1 MGMNH
6 LWSHGSIQCLDR
18 WGCAEMK
25 LRCFPFVSCSRFAG
39 NGEILRFAVITLPA
53 RSISFR
59 AQSSC
64 KCIVGALWVPHV
76 VERCTRTSPPS
87 AVECSRVY
95 LIVCWLL
102 AVVSQVELSWRKSW
116 SKWACTEPA
125 EEDPWTTP
133 GRDGALVIAPGIL
146 HTREAKDS
154 WPPASGTSPH
164 PYASTSAVSFGF
176 LILYH
181 LSNFLFECQSYIN
194 INLLYYIVI

>member
-1 MGMNH
+1 MQWIICDPTGQYSV
-6 LWSHGSIQCLDR
+6 LTDEAVLKWS
-18 WGCAEMK
+18 CAAF
-25 LRCFPFVSCSRFAG
+25 LLFHAAG
-39 NGEILRFAVITLPA
+39 LQETVRYCAFVITLPA